1 MVISLSWLRE
11 LVDISVDVATLAER
25 LTLAGNEV
33 ERIHDQG
40 ADFEGV
46 VIAEVKGL
54 RPHPNADKLQLAAVW
69 TGQATG
75 EVVTGATNRSVGAR
89 VPLALEGARLGER
102 RLKRQVC
109 RGVRSQGM
117 LCSPAALGPCGRAT
131 RIVILED

>member
-46 VIAEVKGL
+46 VIAKPRL
-54 RPHPNADKLQLAAVW
+54 RSSPEPL
-69 TGQATG
+69 TFRSATG
-75 EVVTGATNRSVGAR
+75 CHWRSREPG
-89 VPLALEGARLGER
+89 
-102 RLKRQVC
+102 
-109 RGVRSQGM
+109 
-117 LCSPAALGPCGRAT
+117 
-131 RIVILED
+131 